1 MGNGGTRDRALG
13 LASVT
18 LLARAIAA
26 SLSVLALAGC
36 TLTGNLV
43 AAAAGG
49 ATGAA
54 TANPAVGIA
63 VGVAVN
69 SAIDATFAY
78 AGRKLQQSEQDAL
91 ASEVGTMQ
99 VGERRPWRI
108 DHFIPIGQLEMQR
121 RLLTSTR
128 STTLRVFTTAEQ
140 AQAHC
145 QVGNLPLAI
154 NVMTDWVRSR

>member
-1 MGNGGTRDRALG
+1 MEQDGTSTPAGAIEAARAYHTRDI
-13 LASVT
+13 SH
-18 LLARAIAA
+18 LLTQDVF
-26 SLSVLALAGC
+26 LMAGE
-36 TLTGNLV
+36 
-43 AAAAGG
+43 
-49 ATGAA
+49 
-54 TANPAVGIA
+54 
-63 VGVAVN
+63 
-69 SAIDATFAY
+69 D
-78 AGRKLQQSEQDAL
+78 
-91 ASEVGTMQ
+91 
-99 VGERRPWRI
+99 